1 MTQRNHNS
9 AQKNSRKKWQRSLP
23 AQGIC
28 WLSSFSLLSGGLV
41 VAQTDAQVGNLV
53 IAQTDAQVYNIVPTV
68 ETQAPASPSQR
79 IRRVTAPS
87 SSSQGEF
94 TGRRTRLVERL
105 RRRRSES
112 VSQEA
117 PSRKPSRRS
126 VQAAEP
132 TVRTRTSRVQQENSE
147 PVLRQSRRDRRDIE
161 IARRQK
167 LRREAAQGNS
177 RERLR
182 VIAQQGEN
190 NREEKPRVVE
200 FSAPPRRSSPPK
212 QVANNPK
219 DPKDFNNAVID
230 PTDYGNSAT
239 ATYEAPSSVII
250 AERSNR
256 SRTVATSRR
265 SRHNHQHNQNV
276 ANRDVAPSWLRRS
289 QAARLANNTPTRR
302 RVRNSDENQVTLRPR
317 TIASAVSR
325 NVGWNPQRQA
335 IASQVN
341 SQINNRINNRAN
353 NRVNNN
359 VEGNTNNNRL
369 IRPTLIAAITEEN
382 LRPRTSGN
390 AGANTGANKGV
401 TGKIV
406 NKTIP
411 LPNRFIP
418 SPSSFAPDIT
428 TATQIAPSIE
438 STATPMTPGA
448 TGMLPLPVTAENTA
462 PRPGSADYSIPL
474 ASVLPQVT
482 SPTTDFAY
490 NPTGFTFPL
499 SVPAPISSFFGWR
512 SHPITGERRFHS
524 GIDLAAAQGT
534 PVLAAYTGQV
544 EVADSVGGYGLTVIL
559 NHNNAQQTLYGHMS
573 ELLVQPGQWVEK
585 GSIIGRVGSTGTST
599 GTHLHF
605 EVRQLTSEG
614 WVATDPGVQIEFALN
629 QLIQSLQ
636 AARAVQPTQQPGG

>member
-41 VAQTDAQVGNLV
+41 FAQTDAPVENLV
-53 IAQTDAQVYNIVPTV
+53 VAQSDAQVDNIVPTA
-68 ETQAPASPSQR
+68 ETQAPATPSQR
-79 IRRVTAPS
+79 IRRVTTS
-87 SSSQGEF
+87 SSSSPGEF

-105 RRRRSES
+105 RRRRSEE

-126 VQAAEP
+126 AQAAEP
-132 TVRTRTSRVQQENSE
+132 TVRTRTSRRVRQENSE
-147 PVLRQSRRDRRDIE
+147 TESRISRRDRRDIE

-167 LRREAAQGNS
+167 FKREAAQGNLS
-177 RERLR
+177 ERRRIFATLQEENTR
-182 VIAQQGEN
+182 LAN
-190 NREEKPRVVE
+190 NREERPTVVE
-200 FSAPPRRSSPPK
+200 FSAPQR
-212 QVANNPK
+212 
-219 DPKDFNNAVID
+219 
-230 PTDYGNSAT
+230 TDYGNTAT
-239 ATYEAPSSVII
+239 ANYQAPSSVII
-250 AERSNR
+250 TGRSNR
-256 SRTVATSRR
+256 NRTVASSRR
-265 SRHNHQHNQNV
+265 SRRNQNI

-289 QAARLANNTPTRR
+289 QAARLANNTSTR
-302 RVRNSDENQVTLRPR
+302 RVRNNDENQAPLRPR
-317 TIASAVSR
+317 TIAAAVSR
-325 NVGWNPQRQA
+325 NAGWHPKRQPV
-335 IASQVN
+335 ISQVDSQVN
-341 SQINNRINNRAN
+341 NQTNNRINN
-353 NRVNNN
+353 N
-359 VEGNTNNNRL
+359 VENNANNNRI
-369 IRPTLIAAITEEN
+369 IRPTLVAAVTEEN
-382 LRPRTSGN
+382 LRPRTS
-390 AGANTGANKGV
+390 ANTTTNKGV
-401 TGKIV
+401 TGKTV
-406 NKTIP
+406 SKTLP
-411 LPNRFIP
+411 VPNRFIP

-428 TATQIAPSIE
+428 TATSIAPTIDSTTTLPSE
-438 STATPMTPGA
+438 STVTPMAPGA
-448 TGMLPLPVTAENTA
+448 TGMLPAPVTADNTA

-474 ASVLPQVT
+474 ASVLPQT
-482 SPTTDFAY
+482 SSPTTDFAY

-524 GIDLAAAQGT
+524 GIDLAAAIGT

-599 GTHLHF
+599 GAHLHF

>member
-41 VAQTDAQVGNLV
+41 VAQTDAPVENLV
-53 IAQTDAQVYNIVPTV
+53 VAQSDAQVDNIVPKA
-68 ETQAPASPSQR
+68 ETKTPATSEQR
-79 IRRVTAPS
+79 S
-87 SSSQGEF
+87 SSEREF

-105 RRRRSES
+105 RRRRSPE

-126 VQAAEP
+126 AQAAEP
-132 TVRTRTSRVQQENSE
+132 TVRTRTSRRVRQENSE
-147 PVLRQSRRDRRDIE
+147 PESRISRRDRRDIE

-167 LRREAAQGNS
+167 FRREAAQGNLG
-177 RERLR
+177 ERRRIFATLQEENIR
-182 VIAQQGEN
+182 LAN
-190 NREEKPRVVE
+190 NREERPTVVE
-200 FSAPPRRSSPPK
+200 FSAPQRT
-212 QVANNPK
+212 NN
-219 DPKDFNNAVID
+219 
-230 PTDYGNSAT
+230 GNTAT
-239 ATYEAPSSVII
+239 ANYQAPSSVII
-250 AERSNR
+250 TGRSNR
-256 SRTVATSRR
+256 NRTVATERR
-265 SRHNHQHNQNV
+265 SRRNNQHNQNV

-289 QAARLANNTPTRR
+289 QAARLANNTPSRR
-302 RVRNSDENQVTLRPR
+302 RVRDNEGNQAPLRPR

-325 NVGWNPQRQA
+325 NAGWHPQRQPVL
-335 IASQVN
+335 SQVS
-341 SQINNRINNRAN
+341 SQVNNRAN
-353 NRVNNN
+353 NRVNNI
-359 VEGNTNNNRL
+359 EDNTNNNRV
-369 IRPTLIAAITEEN
+369 IRPTLVAAVTEEN
-382 LRPRTSGN
+382 LRPRTN
-390 AGANTGANKGV
+390 ANKGV
-401 TGKIV
+401 TGKAV
-406 NKTIP
+406 SKTVP

-418 SPSSFAPDIT
+418 SPSNFAPDIT
-428 TATQIAPSIE
+428 TATSIAPTIAPTIE
-438 STATPMTPGA
+438 STATPMAPGA
-448 TGMLPLPVTAENTA
+448 TGMLPVPVTAENTA

-474 ASVLPQVT
+474 ASVLPQT
-482 SPTTDFAY
+482 SSPTTDFAY

-524 GIDLAAAQGT
+524 GIDLAAAVGT

-599 GTHLHF
+599 GAHLHF

-636 AARAVQPTQQPGG
+636 AARAVQATQQPGG